1 METITKKNAMRA
13 LREHGNNSYSELKD
27 FVKILGNMT
36 LAMCLGFSGIICLG
50 FWLASDFI

>member
-1 METITKKNAMRA
+1 MKTIEIIFATISLLLIIVSFPVLTIT
-13 LREHGNNSYSELKD
+13 
-27 FVKILGNMT
+27 GNMT

>member
-27 FVKILGNMT
+27 FIKDLGNKQT
-36 LAMCLGFSGIICLG
+36 YDLQEVKWWLGY
-50 FWLASDFI
+50 

>member
-27 FVKILGNMT
+27 FVKILGNKQAYK
-36 LAMCLGFSGIICLG
+36 LQDIKWWLGY
-50 FWLASDFI
+50 